1 MKVLVPAVRV
11 NDSLLLAPSADV
23 CPLYAVYELERGG
36 FKLVGVVAGRGS
48 GSSALREVVESERP
62 DIVIVPETAEVEELE
77 ILGVRVCRSR
87 ELEVEKA
94 LRELGGTP
102 PEGYLALTS
111 PQ

>member
-77 ILGVRVCRSR
+77 
-87 ELEVEKA
+87 VEKA